1 MRSSKRYFALLFL
14 LFALAFAGVN
24 QTNYVQAKE
33 TTQKICLYLGQK
45 ITLADLPEG
54 EVVLSKEH
62 VVEVSANKVVTTI
75 GAGTVTISV
84 KTKAETVD
92 YAEIEVKKNE
102 ILSDLSFNRQ
112 SFAAHPLGGGSFQ
125 LPIPQFES
133 MTCVWQARTPETAT
147 VTQEGIITPVCAGF
161 AEFSVTVTDSYGGVY
176 SFVLGVEILQ
186 PQFTIQKQNLAKGCQ
201 TTLLLEL
208 LQESGC
214 LSDKGYSIVSM
225 FPIIRRVL

>member
-1 MRSSKRYFALLFL
+1 M
-14 LFALAFAGVN
+14 N

-62 VVEVSANKVVTTI
+62 VVEANKVVTTI

-112 SFAAHPLGGGSFQ
+112 SFTAHPLGGGSFQ

-147 VTQEGIITPVCAGF
+147 GNYYAGSRRLCRIFCYGYGFIWRCVLFCAW
-161 AEFSVTVTDSYGGVY
+161 
-176 SFVLGVEILQ
+176 
-186 PQFTIQKQNLAKGCQ
+186 C
-201 TTLLLEL
+201 
-208 LQESGC
+208 
-214 LSDKGYSIVSM
+214 
-225 FPIIRRVL
+225 

>member
-75 GAGTVTISV
+75 GAGTVMISV

-112 SFAAHPLGGGSFQ
+112 SFTAHPLGWLFS
-125 LPIPQFES
+125 
-133 MTCVWQARTPETAT
+133 AADTA
-147 VTQEGIITPVCAGF
+147 V
-161 AEFSVTVTDSYGGVY
+161 
-176 SFVLGVEILQ
+176 
-186 PQFTIQKQNLAKGCQ
+186 
-201 TTLLLEL
+201 
-208 LQESGC
+208 
-214 LSDKGYSIVSM
+214 
-225 FPIIRRVL
+225 

>member
-102 ILSDLSFNRQ
+102 IRVL
-112 SFAAHPLGGGSFQ
+112 
-125 LPIPQFES
+125 
-133 MTCVWQARTPETAT
+133 
-147 VTQEGIITPVCAGF
+147 
-161 AEFSVTVTDSYGGVY
+161 TDS
-176 SFVLGVEILQ
+176 
-186 PQFTIQKQNLAKGCQ
+186 
-201 TTLLLEL
+201 L
-208 LQESGC
+208 LQHILWAVALFSC
-214 LSDKGYSIVSM
+214 RYRSLN
-225 FPIIRRVL
+225 R

>member
-1 MRSSKRYFALLFL
+1 M
-14 LFALAFAGVN
+14 N

-62 VVEVSANKVVTTI
+62 VAEVSANKVVTTI

-112 SFAAHPLGGGSFQ
+112 SFTAHPLGGGSFQ

-147 VTQEGIITPVCAGF
+147 GNYYAGSRRLCRIFCYGYGFIWRCVLFCAW
-161 AEFSVTVTDSYGGVY
+161 
-176 SFVLGVEILQ
+176 
-186 PQFTIQKQNLAKGCQ
+186 C
-201 TTLLLEL
+201 
-208 LQESGC
+208 
-214 LSDKGYSIVSM
+214 
-225 FPIIRRVL
+225 

>member
-1 MRSSKRYFALLFL
+1 M
-14 LFALAFAGVN
+14 
-24 QTNYVQAKE
+24 NYVQAKE

-112 SFAAHPLGGGSFQ
+112 SFTAHPLGGGSFQ

-133 MTCVWQARTPETAT
+133 MTCGRQERRKRPQLHRRELLRRFAQALQNFLLRLRIHMA
-147 VTQEGIITPVCAGF
+147 VC
-161 AEFSVTVTDSYGGVY
+161 
-176 SFVLGVEILQ
+176 
-186 PQFTIQKQNLAKGCQ
+186 
-201 TTLLLEL
+201 TLLCLVL
-208 LQESGC
+208 KFCSPNLQSK
-214 LSDKGYSIVSM
+214 SRI
-225 FPIIRRVL
+225 

>member
-1 MRSSKRYFALLFL
+1 M
-14 LFALAFAGVN
+14 
-24 QTNYVQAKE
+24 
-33 TTQKICLYLGQK
+33 
-45 ITLADLPEG
+45 
-54 EVVLSKEH
+54 VLSKEH

-75 GAGTVTISV
+75 GAGAVTNFR
-84 KTKAETVD
+84 ENEGGDVD

-112 SFAAHPLGGGSFQ
+112 SFTAHPLGGGSFQ

-147 VTQEGIITPVCAGF
+147 VTQEGIITPVRAGF

-186 PQFTIQKQNLAKGCQ
+186 PQFTTKSRI
-201 TTLLLEL
+201 
-208 LQESGC
+208 
-214 LSDKGYSIVSM
+214 
-225 FPIIRRVL
+225 

>member
-1 MRSSKRYFALLFL
+1 MRSSKKYFALLFL

-24 QTNYVQAKE
+24 QMNYVQAKE

-92 YAEIEVKKNE
+92 YA
-102 ILSDLSFNRQ
+102 
-112 SFAAHPLGGGSFQ
+112 
-125 LPIPQFES
+125 
-133 MTCVWQARTPETAT
+133 
-147 VTQEGIITPVCAGF
+147 
-161 AEFSVTVTDSYGGVY
+161 
-176 SFVLGVEILQ
+176 
-186 PQFTIQKQNLAKGCQ
+186 
-201 TTLLLEL
+201 
-208 LQESGC
+208 
-214 LSDKGYSIVSM
+214 
-225 FPIIRRVL
+225 

>member
-92 YAEIEVKKNE
+92 YAV
-102 ILSDLSFNRQ
+102 R
-112 SFAAHPLGGGSFQ
+112 
-125 LPIPQFES
+125 
-133 MTCVWQARTPETAT
+133 
-147 VTQEGIITPVCAGF
+147 
-161 AEFSVTVTDSYGGVY
+161 
-176 SFVLGVEILQ
+176 
-186 PQFTIQKQNLAKGCQ
+186 
-201 TTLLLEL
+201 
-208 LQESGC
+208 
-214 LSDKGYSIVSM
+214 
-225 FPIIRRVL
+225 

>member
-112 SFAAHPLGGGSFQ
+112 SFTAHPLG
-125 LPIPQFES
+125 
-133 MTCVWQARTPETAT
+133 
-147 VTQEGIITPVCAGF
+147 
-161 AEFSVTVTDSYGGVY
+161 
-176 SFVLGVEILQ
+176 
-186 PQFTIQKQNLAKGCQ
+186 
-201 TTLLLEL
+201 
-208 LQESGC
+208 
-214 LSDKGYSIVSM
+214 LSLIHIWIMFRIIVSRQLNFFFSILTVLFERTSVKERGGICQQNVLM
-225 FPIIRRVL
+225 FN